1 MAKSEATTVE
11 DYLTE
16 LTSERRETVGAVRAV
31 ILKHLPEGF
40 EEVMDFGM
48 ISYVIPLST
57 YPTPTTAPTD
67 VRGAGI
73 AEELLLCI
81 PDEHLWDT

>member
-57 YPTPTTAPTD
+57 YPTTYNST
-67 VRGAGI
+67 
-73 AEELLLCI
+73 
-81 PDEHLWDT
+81 H